1 MTQFD
6 GVHAVLARSLETKGY
21 AELTPVQR
29 AVLEPG
35 AASAD
40 LLVSAQTGSGKTVA
54 FGLTIASQLLGDSA
68 RTGPADIPRAL
79 IIAPTR
85 ELAMQVKREL
95 EWLYAATGA
104 VIAACVGG
112 MDARAER
119 RALERGAHIVV
130 GTPGR
135 ICDHMRRGALDLSA
149 LAVAVLD
156 EADEMLDLGFRED
169 LEFILKAAPAERR
182 TLMFSAT
189 VSREIA
195 ALAKAYQ
202 RDAHRISTVAEREQH
217 HDIEYRALLV
227 DQADRE
233 NAIVNVLRYYEARTA
248 LVFCSTRA
256 MVTHLTG
263 RFLNRGFQVVALS
276 GELSQAER
284 SHALQSMRDGRARVC
299 VATDVAAR
307 GIDLPGLELVVH
319 ADLPVNKEA
328 LLHRSGR
335 TGRAGRKGVAA
346 VIVPFSARKKA
357 ERLFSFANI
366 APIWASAPGA
376 EEVNARDVERLLS
389 EPVLTTPAT
398 VDEAPL
404 VARLMQTYDA
414 EALAVAVV
422 RQYMAQRSAPEDLA
436 VVSPDGPKPRARVEF
451 EQSLWASLSIGQEGR
466 ADPRWLL
473 PMLCRAGD
481 LSRRDIGA
489 IRVQEARTLVQIHA
503 DAGARFLAA
512 LGPAMQLEDG
522 ISVSVLD
529 TAPIGTEAHSAPRLA
544 ETRRAAT
551 AAPRVYGAKKA
562 YEKVAYETPP
572 PDKKPYGGKSAPAAE
587 RADAPRPVSAALR
600 PVADL
605 APHGTASA
613 PAKKPHRKGAEAYD
627 PLNTPAR
634 PVKLHARD
642 TAEGAAPAKERGAGW
657 AKPKPK
663 PKPAGKPGAKFS
675 GPRPKG

>member
-6 GVHAVLARSLETKGY
+6 GVHAALARSLETKGY

-35 AASAD
+35 AAGAD

-54 FGLTIASQLLGDSA
+54 FGLTMAAQLLGEAERFGAADS
-68 RTGPADIPRAL
+68 PRAL

-85 ELAMQVKREL
+85 ELAMQVRREL

-169 LEFILKAAPAERR
+169 LEFILKAAPQERR

-189 VSREIA
+189 VSRDIA
-195 ALAKAYQ
+195 HLAKSYQ
-202 RDAHRISTVAEREQH
+202 RDAKRVSTVAEREQH

-227 DQADRE
+227 DQSDRE

-284 SHALQSMRDGRARVC
+284 SHALQAMRDGRARVC
-299 VATDVAAR
+299 IATDVAAR

-319 ADLPVNKEA
+319 ADLPVNREA

-335 TGRAGRKGVAA
+335 TGRAGNKGVAA
-346 VIVPFSARKKA
+346 VIVPFAARKKA
-357 ERLFSFANI
+357 ERLFGAAGVN
-366 APIWASAPGA
+366 PTWASAPGA
-376 EEVNARDVERLLS
+376 EEVSARDVERLLS
-389 EPVLTTPAT
+389 EPVLTAPVAPE
-398 VDEAPL
+398 EAAL
-404 VARLMQTYDA
+404 VARLMDTYDA

-422 RQYMAQRSAPEDLA
+422 RQYMAARSAPEELA
-436 VVSPDGPKPRARVEF
+436 AVSPGGAKPRERAEF
-451 EQSLWASLSIGQEGR
+451 GDSLWVSLTIGQEGR

-489 IRVQEARTLVQIHA
+489 IRVQETRTLVQIHA

-512 LGPAMQLEDG
+512 IGPGRVLEDG
-522 ISVSVLD
+522 IGVTVLD
-529 TAPIGTEAHSAPRLA
+529 VAPVGTEAHSAPRMDQGRSA
-544 ETRRAAT
+544 APKRAAW
-551 AAPRVYGAKKA
+551 G
-562 YEKVAYETPP
+562 E
-572 PDKKPYGGKSAPAAE
+572 KKPYDGASAPQAAAKPHVARKSFATE
-587 RADAPRPVSAALR
+587 KPAFEPAVRAEKAPAAPRPVSDAQA
-600 PVADL
+600 
-605 APHGTASA
+605 
-613 PAKKPHRKGAEAYD
+613 AKKLHRKGVQAYD
-627 PLNTPAR
+627 PLN
-634 PVKLHARD
+634 
-642 TAEGAAPAKERGAGW
+642 APAKPPRAPREGEAMRVSDAGAKTPGKAW
-657 AKPKPK
+657 A
-663 PKPAGKPGAKFS
+663 KPGAKARPGATAAKF
-675 GPRPKG
+675 GRPKPKTKK